1 MMRYSVQLR
10 DQIFVKCYGF
20 LYFAK
25 NMGQNIVKSRSKSL
39 SGKYGSGMLAMR
51 QELLDHAKHSATDA
65 LRTSS
70 KRAIRKTAE
79 ATGDLISNKIANL
92 EQKIGLK

>member
-1 MMRYSVQLR
+1 MRYWVQFR

-20 LYFAK
+20 LSFAK
-25 NMGQNIVKSRSKSL
+25 NMGQNIVKNISKSL
-39 SGKYGSGMLAMR
+39 SGKHGSGMLAMP
-51 QELLDHAKHSATDA
+51 QELLDHVKQSATDA
-65 LRTSS
+65 LKTSS

-79 ATGDLISNKIANL
+79 ATGDLISNKPANL